1 MAPKS
6 SLLSHQPSKQEEER
20 EESSSEDESDSQSCK
35 EDKEENSS
43 DDETEE
49 GSSDDEEEIQG
60 TLNNSQSQIPAPKF
74 ESKLISR
81 RNGSDSD
88 PDSEG
93 SPSDYMLQP
102 IRKGSVS
109 SSKRSREESSEIP
122 DSLRSCKSSRI
133 EEKKS
138 ASTPGGGGG
147 VGCINRLWSNEDE
160 IAVLNGMIEFKT
172 MKGFVPN
179 ADMGRFHSFIKGK
192 LKVDFS
198 KDQLRTKI
206 IRMKKRFVNALKK
219 GDNGS
224 DPVFSKP
231 HEVMAFEISK
241 KIWGGAV
248 DGGVG
253 GSNEN
258 VKKEIQ
264 KVEKDVV
271 DEGKTVEKEKV
282 GEGGGFWSKYPYLNA
297 SFDNTKGA
305 FPSLMA
311 PVAGMSLLEERLS
324 LIGSVKAKELDD
336 KWKQLSVEETELSY
350 KILMLMKEQVQLA
363 LDQ

>member
-6 SLLSHQPSKQEEER
+6 SILSHQPSKQEEER
-20 EESSSEDESDSQSCK
+20 DSSSEDESDEAVSCN

-49 GSSDDEEEIQG
+49 DSSDDEEEIQG
-60 TLNNSQSQIPAPKF
+60 TLNNSMSQTPAPKS

-81 RNGSDSD
+81 RNGLDSD

-93 SPSDYMLQP
+93 SPSDYRLQP
-102 IRKGSVS
+102 IHKSSVS
-109 SSKRSREESSEIP
+109 SSKRSREEDSEIQ
-122 DSLRSCKSSRI
+122 DSLRGSKSSRI
-133 EEKKS
+133 EEKKP

-147 VGCINRLWSNEDE
+147 GVGWINRLWSNEDA

-172 MKGFVPN
+172 IKGFFPN
-179 ADMGRFHSFIKGK
+179 ADMERFHSFIKGK
-192 LKVDFS
+192 LNVDIS
-198 KDQLRTKI
+198 KDQLRSKI
-206 IRMKKRFVNALKK
+206 IRMKKRFLNALKK

-248 DGGVG
+248 DGGR
-253 GSNEN
+253 NKN

-264 KVEKDVV
+264 KIEKDVV
-271 DEGKTVEKEKV
+271 DDRKTVEKEDV

-297 SFDNTKGA
+297 SFDNMKGRI
-305 FPSLMA
+305 PSLMVPGA
-311 PVAGMSLLEERLS
+311 TLLEEKLS
-324 LIGSVKAKELDD
+324 LIGNVKAKELDD
-336 KWKQLSVEETELSY
+336 KWKQLKVEETELNY
-350 KILMLMKEQVQLA
+350 KILILMKEQVHLA
-363 LDQ
+363 LDQQ